1 MALGIN
7 EKINLFIQSIE
18 RIKLPESRGAR
29 LFCLTIDDNQQAF
42 YAELDNIIKGLNANG
57 ENIDNINISRLL
69 IKSLEDDNMLLGI
82 EEIEKNSPVFVEQQ
96 YRILEKYFI
105 EKIQK
110 RVTSSLADIV
120 VLSRVEFTYPYIT
133 NAFRIMMEFE
143 NEFDKA
149 ILLILP
155 GERKTENLYRYLNK
169 IDISSP
175 SFRIKDIMDFRGN

>member
-7 EKINLFIQSIE
+7 DKINLFIQSIE
-18 RIKLPESRGAR
+18 RIKLPDSRGAR
-29 LFCLTIDDNQQAF
+29 LFCLTINDDQQAF
-42 YAELDNIIKGLNANG
+42 YVE
-57 ENIDNINISRLL
+57 IDNINISKLL
-69 IKSLEDDNMLLGI
+69 IKSLEDDNMLSGI
-82 EEIEKNSPVFVEQQ
+82 EEIEKNSPEFIEQQ

-105 EKIQK
+105 DKIRK
-110 RVTSSLADIV
+110 RVVSSLADIV

-143 NEFDKA
+143 NEYDKA

-155 GERKTENLYRYLNK
+155 GEKKAENLYRYLNK

-175 SFRIKDIMDFRGN
+175 SFRIKDIMDFRRN